1 MIILRQRCYGDPGNE
16 SSGPG
21 VGTVA
26 LGTLGAAAGTVALGR
41 RGFLGAGMMK
51 TINQGWA
58 KTGKFLGNAEMMKSG
73 TRGMAAADLWES
85 GVGNRKLAN
94 ALRKNSVGTTF
105 GKEAAELNKTN
116 KLVNKETQK
125 VSYVN
130 PQTNEVFKK
139 TEGDNIKS
147 IIGNNGRASIDWN
160 NEDLLKKYGLNKG
173 ADIRNII
180 KNHRSA
186 TSVIQNEGGTEG
198 FGAAIK
204 NALNPGK

>member
-58 KTGKFLGNAEMMKSG
+58 KTGKFLGNAEMMQSG
-73 TRGMAAADLWES
+73 TRGMAAADLLKS
-85 GVGNRKLAN
+85 GTINKKLAN
-94 ALRKNSVGTTF
+94 ALRKNSVGADYAKGIVETNKANKFIDPNTKAVIF
-105 GKEAAELNKTN
+105 KDPNTGKFVNQESLTVKGIGMNGKWSDKVTKELN
-116 KLVNKETQK
+116 E
-125 VSYVN
+125 
-130 PQTNEVFKK
+130 
-139 TEGDNIKS
+139 
-147 IIGNNGRASIDWN
+147 
-160 NEDLLKKYGLNKG
+160 KYGLKEGQNIQ
-173 ADIRNII
+173 DII
-180 KNHRSA
+180 KQHRSA
-186 TSVIQNEGGTEG
+186 TSVIQNEGGAEG

>member
-1 MIILRQRCYGDPGNE
+1 MIILRQRCYGDPENE
-16 SSGPG
+16 NSGPG

-58 KTGKFLGNAEMMKSG
+58 KTGKFLGNASMMQSG
-73 TRGMAAADLWES
+73 TRGMAAADLWKS
-85 GVGNRKLAN
+85 GIGNRKLAN

-116 KLVNKETQK
+116 KLVDKETQK

-130 PQTNEVFKK
+130 PQTNEIFKK
-139 TEGDNIKS
+139 TDDIKS
-147 IIGNNGRASIDWN
+147 IIGNNGRASIDWS

-186 TSVIQNEGGTEG
+186 TNVIQNEGGAEG